1 MFFAE
6 FFSNFCKI
14 LCVKKVFLLLA
25 IVDFCLNMKSL
36 SYFIIAFS
44 VHSVFFGTLIFHIL
58 YIKFEIFSKL

>member
-1 MFFAE
+1 MVFAE
-6 FFSNFCKI
+6 FFPNFCKI

-44 VHSVFFGTLIFHIL
+44 VHSIFFVTLIFHIL